1 VLGTA
6 APVAFV
12 TTTDPERARAF
23 YADVLGLRFVAAEE
37 FALVFDL
44 QGAMLRIPWVDRLDP
59 QPFTVLGWRVE
70 DVAGVVR
77 ELTLR
82 GVHFARYPE
91 LRQDALGIW
100 SAPSGARVAWFPDP
114 DGNVLSVSEYP
125 AEGPA
130 QAPATDAG

>member
-1 VLGTA
+1 VLGSA

-44 QGAMLRIPWVDRLDP
+44 PGTTLRIPWVDQLDP
-59 QPFTVLGWRVE
+59 QPFTVLGWRVG
-70 DVAGVVR
+70 DVAEIVR

-82 GVHFARYPE
+82 GVHFERYPK
-91 LRQDALGIW
+91 LQQDALGVW
-100 SAPSGARVAWFPDP
+100 TAPSGARVAWFRDP
-114 DGNVLSVSEYP
+114 DGNVLSVSED
-125 AEGPA
+125 
-130 QAPATDAG
+130 PATSGAG

>member
-1 VLGTA
+1 MLGSA

-23 YADVLGLRFVAAEE
+23 YSDVLGLRFVTAEE

-44 QGAMLRIPWVDRLDP
+44 QGTALRIPWVDELAP
-59 QPFTVLGWRVE
+59 QPFTVLGWRVG

-82 GVHFARYPE
+82 GVRFARYPDLE
-91 LRQDALGIW
+91 QDALGIW

-114 DGNVLSVSEYP
+114 DGNLLSVSEYP
-125 AEGPA
+125 GEGRRG
-130 QAPATDAG
+130 PATDAG